1 MLITIGLFF
10 GIQTQFAHFQ
20 FGCYIKNR
28 ENRNSCFGLFSF
40 SRVASLLFGPGK
52 GMAESFI
59 LLSSYQRNFTV
70 FALLTRLLLQMDA
83 ILDQNV
89 MAFITPELPRIRKKK
104 ILICIL
110 FSYIFLFFL
119 KVNTHI
125 LKTHFVME
133 PFAVAAWRHLPSVH
147 PVFKILFPHLR
158 SVMAINNFV
167 RHDFVTRPG
176 VLQLL
181 KKSYKK
187 FKFSMLSLPEVI
199 STNGVEDAMKLPK
212 YFYR

>member
-28 ENRNSCFGLFSF
+28 KNRNSCFGLFSF

-104 ILICIL
+104 ILICKL
-110 FSYIFLFFL
+110 FSYIFFIFPKGQHSYTQDSFRHGTVCGGRLA
-119 KVNTHI
+119 
-125 LKTHFVME
+125 
-133 PFAVAAWRHLPSVH
+133 PFA
-147 PVFKILFPHLR
+147 
-158 SVMAINNFV
+158 
-167 RHDFVTRPG
+167 
-176 VLQLL
+176 
-181 KKSYKK
+181 
-187 FKFSMLSLPEVI
+187 LSSSCL
-199 STNGVEDAMKLPK
+199 
-212 YFYR
+212 

>member
-1 MLITIGLFF
+1 
-10 GIQTQFAHFQ
+10 
-20 FGCYIKNR
+20 
-28 ENRNSCFGLFSF
+28 
-40 SRVASLLFGPGK
+40 
-52 GMAESFI
+52 
-59 LLSSYQRNFTV
+59 
-70 FALLTRLLLQMDA
+70 
-83 ILDQNV
+83 
-89 MAFITPELPRIRKKK
+89 
-104 ILICIL
+104 
-110 FSYIFLFFL
+110 
-119 KVNTHI
+119 
-125 LKTHFVME
+125 ME

-199 STNGVEDAMKLPK
+199 SKNGVEDAMKLPK

>member
-1 MLITIGLFF
+1 MFW
-10 GIQTQFAHFQ
+10 
-20 FGCYIKNR
+20 
-28 ENRNSCFGLFSF
+28 
-40 SRVASLLFGPGK
+40 
-52 GMAESFI
+52 FI
-59 LLSSYQRNFTV
+59 LIFTSGVFTFWAGQRDGRIFY
-70 FALLTRLLLQMDA
+70 
-83 ILDQNV
+83 
-89 MAFITPELPRIRKKK
+89 FIKQLPKKFYGVCVVNKIIITNGRHLGLECYGFYNSRIATRIRKKK

-199 STNGVEDAMKLPK
+199 SKNGVEDATKLPG

>member
-1 MLITIGLFF
+1 
-10 GIQTQFAHFQ
+10 
-20 FGCYIKNR
+20 
-28 ENRNSCFGLFSF
+28 
-40 SRVASLLFGPGK
+40 
-52 GMAESFI
+52 MAESVI
-59 LLSSYQRNFTV
+59 LSSSYQKNLTA
-70 FALLTRLLLQMDA
+70 FALLTRLLSKKGRHLG
-83 ILDQNV
+83 LEYYGFYNS
-89 MAFITPELPRIRKKK
+89 RIATFSREKK
-104 ILICIL
+104 IIICIL
-110 FSYIFLFFL
+110 FLYILLFFL

-199 STNGVEDAMKLPK
+199 SKNGVEDATKLPK